1 MFIDK
6 NSIIINNVSMGQYL
20 TQVTYGYNKLWGD
33 DTGRNLAG
41 VMTGTFIGVFPKIT
55 LQFRKLT
62 KSEVE
67 LLVPILDAPTQTLT
81 YYDPFKKQATTIT
94 TYTNDYNIVNN
105 KIINA
110 YNKNK
115 GFSVSF
121 TARSKRV

>member
-6 NSIIINNVSMGQYL
+6 DSIIINDVSMGQYL

-81 YYDPFKKQATTIT
+81 YYDPFKKQSTTIT
-94 TYTNDYNIVNN
+94 TYTNDYSIVNN

-110 YNKNK
+110 YSKNK

>member
-67 LLVPILDAPTQTLT
+67 LLVPILDAPMQTLT
-81 YYDPFKKQATTIT
+81 YYDPFKKQSTTIK

-121 TARSKRV
+121 TA